1 MPSPTTEIV
10 GYARVSTDE
19 QSLDLQLDAL
29 KAAGCDRV
37 YQDVGSG
44 TLADRPD
51 LARALDHVRAGDT
64 LVVWKLDRL
73 GRSTHHLIGL
83 VQELDRRG
91 IALRVLDGAMT
102 IDTSTPSGKLVFGLF
117 ALLAEFERDLLS
129 ERTRAGLAAA
139 RARGRKGGRPSTITP
154 PTLKAAR
161 QLREGSDLS
170 MEDIAKSLKVSRS
183 ALYRALAKAPR

>member
-73 GRSTHHLIGL
+73 GRSTHLLIGL

-139 RARGRKGGRPSTITP
+139 RARGRKGGRPRTITP